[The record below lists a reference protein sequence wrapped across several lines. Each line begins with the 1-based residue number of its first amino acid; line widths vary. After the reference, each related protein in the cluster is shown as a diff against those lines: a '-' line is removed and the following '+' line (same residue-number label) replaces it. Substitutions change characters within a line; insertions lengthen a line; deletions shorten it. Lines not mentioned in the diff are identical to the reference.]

1 MLLKVSVDSDG
12 IRSTD
17 VVLLELQGSVNV
29 RQGSGL
35 KSLQSQKLGV
45 LRVDK
50 DGTYIHTYMTYTH
63 IHNKAEDVHL
73 RIPNLF
79 SILPHCTLVLDVYIH
94 RPQILIMLGPT
105 CCRIHIL

>member
-50 DGTYIHTYMTYTH
+50 DGTYIHTYMTYKHT
-63 IHNKAEDVHL
+63 
-73 RIPNLF
+73 
-79 SILPHCTLVLDVYIH
+79 YIH
-94 RPQILIMLGPT
+94 D
-105 CCRIHIL
+105 IHTYIHDIHTYIHT